1 MSLRVA
7 GALLRAGA
15 LLLAAAVAVFAA
27 TAALPADAIA
37 VRSGGR
43 IEGEQLAALRAAAGL
58 DRPVVVRFLD
68 WLGGLLTGDPGAS
81 LVSGR
86 PVAELVG
93 QRALVSA
100 VLVVGA
106 LVLAV
111 PLAVALARSRGTA
124 AGVLVVAAAALP
136 PVVVGVG
143 LAALLAGGWQL
154 VPPVSLL
161 PAGRPPWSR
170 PALLVLP
177 VLTLALPTAAYA
189 AGQLRG
195 TVADVIARP
204 FVRDA
209 ELRGVPGPAVALRYV
224 GPLVAAPA
232 LRVLAVSAGALVAG
246 TTVVETLFGMSG
258 LGELLVAAVRTRDV
272 PVVQAVALLA
282 AAVVVAGLLLA
293 DLAAAATSSGP
304 ARRGRRA

>member
-1 MSLRVA
+1 V
-7 GALLRAGA
+7 GALLRAVA
-15 LLLAAAVAVFAA
+15 LVLVASVAVFAA
-27 TAALPADAIA
+27 TALLPADAVA

-43 IEGEQLAALRAAAGL
+43 VDGEQLAQLRAAAGL
-58 DRPVVVRFLD
+58 DRPIVARYLD
-68 WLGGLLTGDPGAS
+68 WLGGLLTGDPGSS

-93 QRALVSA
+93 QRAPVSV

-111 PLAVALARSRGTA
+111 PLAAALARTRGPA
-124 AGVLVVAAAALP
+124 VGVLVVAGAALP

-143 LAALLAGGWQL
+143 LAALLSGAWQL

-170 PALLVLP
+170 PELLVLP

-189 AGQLRG
+189 GGQLRG
-195 TVADVIARP
+195 TVADVVARP

-209 ELRGVPGPAVALRYV
+209 VLRGMPPTAVALRYV
-224 GPLVAAPA
+224 GPLVAGPA
-232 LRVLAVSAGALVAG
+232 LRVLAVSAGSLVAG

-258 LGELLVAAVRTRDV
+258 LGELLVAAVRARDV
-272 PVVQAVALLA
+272 PVVQVVALLA
-282 AAVVVAGLLLA
+282 AVVVVAGLLFA
-293 DLAAAATSSGP
+293 DLVAT
-304 ARRGRRA
+304 RNERDR

>member
-1 MSLRVA
+1 VNGRALT
-7 GALLRAGA
+7 ALLRAAA
-15 LLLAAAVAVFAA
+15 LLLAASVALFSA
-27 TAALPADAIA
+27 TAALPSDAIA
-37 VRSGGR
+37 VRGGGR
-43 IEGEQLAALRAAAGL
+43 VDGEQLAQMRAAAGL
-58 DRPVVVRFLD
+58 DRPAVVRYLD
-68 WLGGLLTGDPGAS
+68 WLGDLLTGDLGSS

-93 QRALVSA
+93 QRTPVSV

-111 PLAVALARSRGTA
+111 PLAGVLARTGGTA
-124 AGVLVVAAAALP
+124 AGVLVVAGAALP

-143 LAALLAGGWQL
+143 LAVLLAGVWQL

-161 PAGRPPWSR
+161 PPDRPPWTR
-170 PALLVLP
+170 PELLVLP

-195 TVADVIARP
+195 AVADVVARP
-204 FVRDA
+204 FVHDA
-209 ELRGVPGPAVALRYV
+209 VLRGVPATTVALRYV

-232 LRVLAVSAGALVAG
+232 LRVMAVSAGSLVAG

-258 LGELLVAAVRTRDV
+258 LGELLVAAVRARDV
-272 PVVQAVALLA
+272 PVVQAVALIA
-282 AAVVVAGLLLA
+282 AAVVVAGLLVA
-293 DLAAAATSSGP
+293 DLAAARNAPGPSLRGP
-304 ARRGRRA
+304 A

>member
-1 MSLRVA
+1 MSQRSV
-7 GALLRAGA
+7 GALLRAVA
-15 LLLAAAVAVFAA
+15 LVLVASVAVFAA
-27 TAALPADAIA
+27 TALLPADAVA

-43 IEGEQLAALRAAAGL
+43 VDGEQLAQLRAAAGL
-58 DRPVVVRFLD
+58 DRPIVARYLD
-68 WLGGLLTGDPGAS
+68 WLGGLLTGDPGSS

-93 QRALVSA
+93 QRAPVSV

-111 PLAVALARSRGTA
+111 PLAAALARTRGPA
-124 AGVLVVAAAALP
+124 VGVLVVAGAALP

-143 LAALLAGGWQL
+143 LAALLSGAWQL

-170 PALLVLP
+170 PELLVLP

-189 AGQLRG
+189 GGQLRG
-195 TVADVIARP
+195 TVADVVARP

-209 ELRGVPGPAVALRYV
+209 VLRGMPPTAVALRYV
-224 GPLVAAPA
+224 GPLVAGPA
-232 LRVLAVSAGALVAG
+232 LRVLAVSAGSLVAG

-258 LGELLVAAVRTRDV
+258 LGELLVAAVRARDV
-272 PVVQAVALLA
+272 PVVQVVALLA
-282 AAVVVAGLLLA
+282 AVVVVAGLLFA
-293 DLAAAATSSGP
+293 DLVAT
-304 ARRGRRA
+304 RNERDR

>member
-1 MSLRVA
+1 MIQRIVR
-7 GALLRAGA
+7 ALLRAAA

-43 IEGEQLAALRAAAGL
+43 VDGEQLAVLRAAAGL
-58 DRPVVVRFLD
+58 DRSVAVRFLD
-68 WLGGLLTGDPGAS
+68 WLGGLSTGDPGSS

-93 QRALVSA
+93 QRTLVSA
-100 VLVVGA
+100 VLVLGA
-106 LVLAV
+106 LAVAV
-111 PLAVALARSRGTA
+111 PLAVALARAPA
-124 AGVLVVAAAALP
+124 AGALVAAAALP

-143 LAALLAGGWQL
+143 LAALLAGAWQL

-161 PAGRPPWSR
+161 PAGRPPWAR
-170 PALLVLP
+170 PELLVLP

-195 TVADVIARP
+195 TVADVVARP

-209 ELRGVPGPAVALRYV
+209 VLRGVSGTSVGLRYV

-232 LRVLAVSAGALVAG
+232 LRVLAVSAGSLVAG

-282 AAVVVAGLLLA
+282 SAVVVLGLLVA
-293 DLAAAATSSGP
+293 DLLAAATSPGP
-304 ARRGRRA
+304 CA

>member
-1 MSLRVA
+1 M
-7 GALLRAGA
+7 GALLRAVA
-15 LLLAAAVAVFAA
+15 LVLVASVAVFAA
-27 TAALPADAIA
+27 TALLPADAVA

-43 IEGEQLAALRAAAGL
+43 VDGEQLAQLRAAAGL
-58 DRPVVVRFLD
+58 DRPIVARYLD
-68 WLGGLLTGDPGAS
+68 WLGGLLTGDPGSS

-93 QRALVSA
+93 QRAPVSV

-111 PLAVALARSRGTA
+111 PLAAALARTRGPA
-124 AGVLVVAAAALP
+124 VGVLVVAGAALP

-143 LAALLAGGWQL
+143 LAALLSGAWQL

-170 PALLVLP
+170 PELLVLP

-189 AGQLRG
+189 GGQLRG
-195 TVADVIARP
+195 TVADVVARP

-209 ELRGVPGPAVALRYV
+209 VLRGMPPTAVALRYV
-224 GPLVAAPA
+224 GPLVAGPA
-232 LRVLAVSAGALVAG
+232 LRVLAVSAGSLVAG

-258 LGELLVAAVRTRDV
+258 LGELLVAAVRARDV
-272 PVVQAVALLA
+272 PVVQVVALLA
-282 AAVVVAGLLLA
+282 AVVVVAGLLFA
-293 DLAAAATSSGP
+293 DLVAT
-304 ARRGRRA
+304 RNERDR

>member
-1 MSLRVA
+1 M
-7 GALLRAGA
+7 GALLRAVA
-15 LLLAAAVAVFAA
+15 LVLVASVAVFAA
-27 TAALPADAIA
+27 TALLPADAVA

-43 IEGEQLAALRAAAGL
+43 VDGEQLAQLRAAAGL
-58 DRPVVVRFLD
+58 DRPIVARYLD
-68 WLGGLLTGDPGAS
+68 WLGGLLTGDPGSS

-93 QRALVSA
+93 QRAPVSV

-111 PLAVALARSRGTA
+111 PLAAALARTRGPA
-124 AGVLVVAAAALP
+124 VGVLVVAGAALP

-143 LAALLAGGWQL
+143 LAALLSGAWQL

-170 PALLVLP
+170 PELLVLP

-189 AGQLRG
+189 GGQLRG
-195 TVADVIARP
+195 TVADVVARP

-209 ELRGVPGPAVALRYV
+209 VLRGMPPTAVALRYV
-224 GPLVAAPA
+224 GPLVAGPA
-232 LRVLAVSAGALVAG
+232 LRVLAVSAGSLVAG

-258 LGELLVAAVRTRDV
+258 LGELLVAAVRARDV
-272 PVVQAVALLA
+272 PVVQVTALLA
-282 AAVVVAGLLLA
+282 AVVVVAGLLFA
-293 DLAAAATSSGP
+293 DLVAT
-304 ARRGRRA
+304 RNERDR

>member
-1 MSLRVA
+1 VQ
-7 GALLRAGA
+7 ALLRAVA
-15 LLLAAAVAVFAA
+15 LLLATSMAVFAA
-27 TAALPADAIA
+27 TSALPADAIA

-43 IEGEQLAALRAAAGL
+43 VGGERLMALRAAAGL
-58 DRPVVVRFLD
+58 DRPVVVRYLD
-68 WLGGLLTGDPGAS
+68 WLGGLLSGDPGAS

-86 PVAELVG
+86 PVAELVA
-93 QRALVSA
+93 QRAPVSA

-106 LVLAV
+106 LMLAV
-111 PLAVALARSRGTA
+111 PLAVALAVALARTRGPA
-124 AGVLVVAAAALP
+124 AGVLVVAGAALP

-143 LAALLAGGWQL
+143 LAALLAGAWQL

-161 PAGRPPWSR
+161 PVGRPPWSR
-170 PALLVLP
+170 PELLVLP

-189 AGQLRG
+189 AGQLHG
-195 TVADVIARP
+195 TVADVVARP

-209 ELRGVPGPAVALRYV
+209 VLRGVPGTAVALRYV

-232 LRVLAVSAGALVAG
+232 LRVLAVAAGSLVAG

-258 LGELLVAAVRTRDV
+258 LGELLVTAVRARDV

-282 AAVVVAGLLLA
+282 AAVVVAGLLVA
-293 DLAAAATSSGP
+293 DVAATGSPVP
-304 ARRGRRA
+304 ARHAA